1 MYRKSS
7 SRLSKR
13 KVRDMPGKDDVKNDE
28 MNGASG
34 SGASNQPAEPKD
46 DQNAGAANPADANG
60 SGSDDGNN
68 NLSDDNQPAGK
79 TFSQDDVNRMMTREK
94 QQGRNAVFNELG
106 IDPNDTKTIE
116 MVKAIMAAQK
126 QDEEPPVAPSADLIE
141 AQHRAD
147 VAEAKA
153 EAMMLGAQS
162 KFVDDIVT
170 LATAKLQDSDE
181 TDFKTVVSQIKE
193 KYPVWFGEGGSDD
206 DSKNSVGS
214 RGTGSSIGSN
224 AGAKKDAGAGELSL
238 GQRLA
243 ASKKLSKP
251 SKSFW
256 SK

>member
-1 MYRKSS
+1 
-7 SRLSKR
+7 
-13 KVRDMPGKDDVKNDE
+13 MPGKDDEKNDE

-34 SGASNQPAEPKD
+34 SGASNPPAEPND
-46 DQNAGAANPADANG
+46 DQNVGAANHADANG
-60 SGSDDGNN
+60 SGSDDDNDSQ
-68 NLSDDNQPAGK
+68 SDDNQHAGK
-79 TFSQDDVNRMMTREK
+79 TFSQDDVTRMMTREK

-153 EAMMLGAQS
+153 EAMMLGAQP

>member
-1 MYRKSS
+1 
-7 SRLSKR
+7 
-13 KVRDMPGKDDVKNDE
+13 
-28 MNGASG
+28 
-34 SGASNQPAEPKD
+34 
-46 DQNAGAANPADANG
+46 
-60 SGSDDGNN
+60 
-68 NLSDDNQPAGK
+68 
-79 TFSQDDVNRMMTREK
+79 
-94 QQGRNAVFNELG
+94 
-106 IDPNDTKTIE
+106 
-116 MVKAIMAAQK
+116 
-126 QDEEPPVAPSADLIE
+126 
-141 AQHRAD
+141 
-147 VAEAKA
+147 
-153 EAMMLGAQS
+153 MMLGAQP

-243 ASKKLSKP
+243 ASKKHSKP